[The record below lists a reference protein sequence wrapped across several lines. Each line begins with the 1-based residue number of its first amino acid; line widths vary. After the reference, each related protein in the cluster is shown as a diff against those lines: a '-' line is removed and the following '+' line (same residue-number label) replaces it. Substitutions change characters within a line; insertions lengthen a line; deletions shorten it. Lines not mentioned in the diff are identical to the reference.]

1 MTDERTFD
9 RIASDELKALEAKLT
24 DLDGLEA
31 DLAADVL
38 TLEFDDGQQF
48 VVNSHRA
55 ARQIWVSANRSA
67 WHFAFDEASTSWLD
81 TRGGRE
87 LRALLAELVGARV
100 GQPVDLG

>member
-9 RIASDELKALEAKLT
+9 RIASDELKTLEMKLT

-48 VVNSHRA
+48 IVNSHRA

-67 WHFAFDEASTSWLD
+67 WHFDFDQAAGTWTD

-87 LRALLAELVGARV
+87 LRALLAELVGARL